1 MLIGRGRELR
11 VATAIS
17 VSVFDKEVEG
27 IGHFKYLGVTLSSN
41 FTWTE
46 HIELI
51 CFHEDKSTLMA
62 LRIIKSLVPRSARI
76 LFFNTLI
83 LPMFDYVVIVWGDKD
98 YAVLIN
104 NLKLLQNKAAK
115 NILDRP
121 FRPFH
126 SSATGA
132 LEALGW
138 LTLEKRRLFHRC
150 FYVYK
155 CFSEISAH
163 SLDLLANKDVH
174 GYDTRHKL
182 KITWDCPV

>member
-1 MLIGRGRELR
+1 
-11 VATAIS
+11 
-17 VSVFDKEVEG
+17 
-27 IGHFKYLGVTLSSN
+27 
-41 FTWTE
+41 
-46 HIELI
+46 
-51 CFHEDKSTLMA
+51 
-62 LRIIKSLVPRSARI
+62 
-76 LFFNTLI
+76 
-83 LPMFDYVVIVWGDKD
+83 MFDYVVIVWGDKD

-132 LEALGW
+132 LEALDW

-155 CFSEISAH
+155 CVSEISAH
-163 SLDLLANKDVH
+163 SLDLLANKDVR

>member
-1 MLIGRGRELR
+1 
-11 VATAIS
+11 
-17 VSVFDKEVEG
+17 
-27 IGHFKYLGVTLSSN
+27 
-41 FTWTE
+41 
-46 HIELI
+46 
-51 CFHEDKSTLMA
+51 
-62 LRIIKSLVPRSARI
+62 
-76 LFFNTLI
+76 
-83 LPMFDYVVIVWGDKD
+83 MFDYVDIVWGDKD
-98 YAVLIN
+98 NAVLIN

-115 NILDRP
+115 TILDRP

-155 CFSEISAH
+155 CVNEISAH

-174 GYDTRHKL
+174 GYDTRHKDNL
-182 KITWDCPV
+182 RLPRVRRNWGKQRTHCQAVKDWNSQRTSSLLNLIFIIIFNVVKLWSVLYLLRKSNDFVTS